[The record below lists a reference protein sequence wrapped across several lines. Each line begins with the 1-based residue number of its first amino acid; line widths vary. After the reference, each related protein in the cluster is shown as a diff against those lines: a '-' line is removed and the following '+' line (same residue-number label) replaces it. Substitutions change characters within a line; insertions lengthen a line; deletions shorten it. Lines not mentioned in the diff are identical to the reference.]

1 MDVQKAKEIWET
13 MTDEEKA
20 RVVWLLGHKPTFVEP
35 EPQKDERK
43 TAYIVTEG
51 EYSDYRIVA
60 WFSSEKDAKEFI
72 DIQSR
77 RHKRSHIFDYQIEEY
92 REGVGYDWRNESIC
106 CVYLR
111 KDGSIRDVKIAYW
124 DDLDDYS
131 NIGKVDPM
139 PFTEEY
145 RIMVIARDNEHA
157 MKQASDI
164 FAKWK
169 AEQEGIT

>member
-1 MDVQKAKEIWET
+1 M
-13 MTDEEKA
+13 
-20 RVVWLLGHKPTFVEP
+20 
-35 EPQKDERK
+35 DERK

-51 EYSDYRIVA
+51 EYEDYRIVA
-60 WFSSEKDAKEFI
+60 WFSSEEDAKEFI

-77 RHKRSHIFDYQIEEY
+77 RHKGSHLFDYRVEAY

-106 CVYLR
+106 CVNFH
-111 KDGSIRDVKIAYW
+111 KDGSIRDAKIAYW

-131 NIGKVDPM
+131 NIGKVVPRAYGD
-139 PFTEEY
+139 EY
-145 RIMVIARDNEHA
+145 YILVLARDNEHA